1 MRYKPLPRYLR
12 VAHWLHEQQRLI
24 SSREVAELFSVS
36 PKAISDD
43 FAKIRRRTDIMDVHE
58 QKVRDKGVQ
67 LYLIHVLNI
76 HPYMLDE
83 RKCPHR
89 KEGKRDGLG
98 ATLTWHD
105 LLCRQWGQLMQIHQ
119 GVASENRKI
128 VS

>member
-1 MRYKPLPRYLR
+1 MRYKSLPRYLR
-12 VAHWLHEQQRLI
+12 VAHWLHEQQRPI
-24 SSREVAELFSVS
+24 SSREVAEAFGVS

-67 LYLIHVLNI
+67 QYQLQVLNI

-89 KEGKRDGLG
+89 KDIEREGLG
-98 ATLTWHD
+98 STLTWHD
-105 LLCRQWGQLMQIHQ
+105 LVCRPWRQLIEMQQ
-119 GVASENRKI
+119 GCR
-128 VS
+128 